1 MTSINKQQLIIQS
14 FSFLD
19 FLLIVTV
26 TCFIGSSILFYNIY
40 YNDLDDK
47 ILNLK
52 KYYQSDPTKGLE
64 FFLQDLIGVFPILFE
79 EWGKILD
86 ELHLKL
92 ALCKTNEDTISVLN
106 EIESYNI
113 KYIAVIK
120 LILLNLNHL
129 KDNSNVSDVVKVM
142 VEINMIPYNLKL
154 KEIEL
159 LATNLKS
166 KFVFSQTDCEKQLW
180 LFLYQAYKQRLGLDL
195 VQEDNM
201 LKENLKSRE
210 KTTLEFFF
218 DFISNFF

>member
-1 MTSINKQQLIIQS
+1 M
-14 FSFLD
+14 
-19 FLLIVTV
+19 
-26 TCFIGSSILFYNIY
+26 
-40 YNDLDDK
+40 
-47 ILNLK
+47 
-52 KYYQSDPTKGLE
+52 
-64 FFLQDLIGVFPILFE
+64 QDLIGVFPILFE